1 MLEGVLF
8 FRGEG
13 WSEGQRVITVMW
25 ELGEW
30 LDFFTI
36 TAAQQI
42 QDIPRTACAAALV
55 ADRVILEC
63 ACLVLVF
70 WVSWHATSVFVRD
83 ATKRGYSN
91 FTKHCNLVSTKWSFW
106 NKLEAQL

>member
-1 MLEGVLF
+1 MYCFLG
-8 FRGEG
+8 GEG
-13 WSEGQRVITVMW
+13 CNEGQRVITVMW
-25 ELGEW
+25 ELGQW

-70 WVSWHATSVFVRD
+70 WVSWHATSVFVKD
-83 ATKRGYSN
+83 ATLRGYSN